1 MEGEL
6 SYRKAFRYP
15 PFYRLALVRF
25 ESTRE
30 VAAIKAAEQAAK
42 LVPRVSG
49 LRLLGPTP
57 APIPRLRGRYRV
69 HFLLL
74 ANRRQVLREALAAV
88 TTSKPPAG
96 VRRIVDVDPLSTV

>member
-1 MEGEL
+1 
-6 SYRKAFRYP
+6 
-15 PFYRLALVRF
+15 LVRF

-30 VAAIKAAEQAAK
+30 VAAIKAAEQAARN
-42 LVPRVSG
+42 VPRAAG
-49 LRLLGPTP
+49 LHLLGPTS

-74 ANRRQVLREALAAV
+74 ASRRQLLRQALTAV
-88 TTSKPPAG
+88 TGSKPPAG